1 MSLTLVSPP
10 AVEPITL
17 DQAKA
22 RLRISDDSQNSHIT
36 HLIRAARER
45 VELET
50 GRALISQSWLERR
63 DQWDEGGRLLA
74 FGTQFRMLKPPL
86 ISIETITTYDAQD
99 TPSIWDPAAIF
110 IDTMAE
116 PGRIALKSDSAFP
129 MPGRKIAGIEIRF
142 TCGYGPDASD
152 IPASLIEAMGQLIE
166 AMADDGVETRLPL
179 AVQSLLAPW
188 RRVSL

>member
-22 RLRISDDSQNSHIT
+22 RLRISDDSQNTHIL

-50 GRALISQSWLERR
+50 GRALITQSWLERR
-63 DQWDEGGRLLA
+63 DQWDEGGRILA
-74 FGTQFRMLKPPL
+74 FATRFRLLKPPL
-86 ISIETITTYDAQD
+86 ISIESITTYDASD
-99 TPSIWDPAAIF
+99 TPSIWDPAAYF
-110 IDTMAE
+110 IDTMSE
-116 PGRIALKSDSAFP
+116 PGRISLKPDSAFP
-129 MPGRKIAGIEIRF
+129 IPGRKIAGLEIRF
-142 TCGYGPDASD
+142 TCGYGPAASD
-152 IPASLIEAMGQLIE
+152 IPASLIEAVGQMVE
-166 AMADDGVETRLPL
+166 ATATDGVETVLPKS
-179 AVQSLLAPW
+179 VQSLLAPW